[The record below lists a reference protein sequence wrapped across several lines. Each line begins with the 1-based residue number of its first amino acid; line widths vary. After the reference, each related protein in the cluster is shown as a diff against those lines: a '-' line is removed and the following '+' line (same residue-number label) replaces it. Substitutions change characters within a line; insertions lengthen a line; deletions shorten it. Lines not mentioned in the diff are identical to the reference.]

1 LALLESLDLSWNQ
14 LEGEIPPGFAALEAL
29 STLNLSNNRLSG
41 RIPAG
46 DQLRTLV
53 DPSIYGNNL
62 GPCGFPLQECAD
74 AAKHNDEKS
83 QDDDDNR
90 EVLWLCCFV
99 VAGCISWDSGC
110 PGVSYFNRACVE
122 VCALSLRRQRA
133 TQGCKGLGRFHVF
146 FSEAKLAA
154 QSTSVYSCPWYFSYS
169 ACNQESANTS
179 APSCYSVSKRI
190 QTIHLVRFAL
200 NYSKIYILDCLTIY
214 MRTCFLKILLFT
226 KITLIVCI

>member
-1 LALLESLDLSWNQ
+1 MLLCGCRMHILGFWLSWCVLLQ
-14 LEGEIPPGFAALEAL
+14 QSMCGGMRSITT
-29 STLNLSNNRLSG
+29 ST
-41 RIPAG
+41 
-46 DQLRTLV
+46 T
-53 DPSIYGNNL
+53 
-62 GPCGFPLQECAD
+62 C
-74 AAKHNDEKS
+74 
-83 QDDDDNR
+83 
-90 EVLWLCCFV
+90 
-99 VAGCISWDSGC
+99 
-110 PGVSYFNRACVE
+110 
-122 VCALSLRRQRA
+122 

-200 NYSKIYILDCLTIY
+200 NYSKIYILDCLTIS
-214 MRTCFLKILLFT
+214 MRTCFLKLLFVP